1 MIPAG
6 EPLQKDGF
14 RSGDPA
20 GGIVKHFLF
29 LFALTLFLAVSQA
42 WGHGTEGSISKDT
55 GILIFAAYDDAEPM
69 SYAEVEIHGPNS
81 TVPFQKGRTDRN
93 GNFMFQPDSPGQWQV
108 VVRDGMG
115 HQLSLNYQEMK
126 RRDSHKSGLAAENS
140 AEPQATPSPRFPKS
154 MGAVTG
160 LSIIFGL
167 CSGIW
172 AWKTRQRFKIR

>member
-1 MIPAG
+1 M
-6 EPLQKDGF
+6 
-14 RSGDPA
+14 
-20 GGIVKHFLF
+20 KHFLF

-115 HQLSLNYQEMK
+115 HQLSLNYQEMNAVIPIK
-126 RRDSHKSGLAAENS
+126 VGLLLKT
-140 AEPQATPSPRFPKS
+140 QQSPRQHHPPDFQKVW
-154 MGAVTG
+154 GRLLA
-160 LSIIFGL
+160 
-167 CSGIW
+167 
-172 AWKTRQRFKIR
+172 